1 MANPLDNNKIV
12 AFCFYENPV
21 TDIYFSIRPE
31 YEELAPFMV
40 EYADQYMPDLDG
52 KNNLLFLKN
61 KLLL

>member
-1 MANPLDNNKIV
+1 M